1 MLPRG
6 TEASRMRS
14 EDLESKKAKTKKD
27 IDRGCKN
34 RWLGE

>member
-6 TEASRMRS
+6 TEALRMRS
-14 EDLESKKAKTKKD
+14 EDLKAKAKTKKD
-27 IDRGCKN
+27 IDRGCRN